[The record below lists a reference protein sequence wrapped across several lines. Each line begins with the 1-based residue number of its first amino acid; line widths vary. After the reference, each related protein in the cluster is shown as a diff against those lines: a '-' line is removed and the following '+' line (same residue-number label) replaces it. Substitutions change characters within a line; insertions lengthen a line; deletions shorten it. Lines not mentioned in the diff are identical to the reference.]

1 LQTNPNRQELKC
13 NTAKNFMIMAT
24 SNKITP
30 KKVSPDTSKQAK
42 NELKTDF
49 PMSEKDEVKKAE
61 ERMKKQTKGK

>member
-1 LQTNPNRQELKC
+1 
-13 NTAKNFMIMAT
+13 MAT
-24 SNKITP
+24 SNKITQ

-61 ERMKKQTKGK
+61 ERTKKQTKGK